1 MKPPRNINV
10 ILQNA
15 RQQIANNLKTVD
27 WNIWKLRTGVKNDYK
42 LYSNII
48 LEIQRISMNI
58 NNDTQ
63 TFTKSFP
70 RVPGNRTKQM
80 TSSKTKKIENLSA
93 EVN

>member
-15 RQQIANNLKTVD
+15 RQQIANNLQTVD

-80 TSSKTKKIENLSA
+80 TSSKTKKNLKS
-93 EVN
+93 EC

>member
-15 RQQIANNLKTVD
+15 RQQIANNLQTVD

-63 TFTKSFP
+63 TFTKSFS

-80 TSSKTKKIENLSA
+80 TSSETKKI
-93 EVN
+93 

>member
-80 TSSKTKKIENLSA
+80 TSSETKKI
-93 EVN
+93 

>member
-80 TSSKTKKIENLSA
+80 TSSKTKKN
-93 EVN
+93 

>member
-80 TSSKTKKIENLSA
+80 TSSKTKKKLKI
-93 EVN
+93 

>member
-48 LEIQRISMNI
+48 LEI
-58 NNDTQ
+58 
-63 TFTKSFP
+63 
-70 RVPGNRTKQM
+70 
-80 TSSKTKKIENLSA
+80 
-93 EVN
+93 

>member
-15 RQQIANNLKTVD
+15 RQQIANNLQTVD

-80 TSSKTKKIENLSA
+80 TSSETKKI
-93 EVN
+93 

>member
-80 TSSKTKKIENLSA
+80 TSSKTKKKNLKS
-93 EVN
+93 EC

>member
-80 TSSKTKKIENLSA
+80 TSSKTKKKT
-93 EVN
+93 